1 MKVISPR
8 VHGML
13 DYGTIALFALAPTLF
28 NFDGPYATACY
39 VLAAGYLL
47 ITLMTDFPLGIF
59 RMIPFPMHGG
69 LELVSGLALLAVP
82 FLFGFHDDNHEARNF
97 FMGMG
102 ILFLGSWL
110 LTDWRADTHTHT
122 NPRNSMMPNHQH

>member
-1 MKVISPR
+1 MKVLSPR

-13 DYGTIALFALAPTLF
+13 DYGTIALFALAPTIF

-47 ITLMTDFPLGIF
+47 ITLMTDFPMGVMRL
-59 RMIPFPMHGG
+59 IPFPMHGG
-69 LELVSGLALLAVP
+69 LELVSGLALLAAP

-110 LTDWRADTHTHT
+110 LTDWRADTHARPHA
-122 NPRNSMMPNHQH
+122 NNNMMPQH

>member
-1 MKVISPR
+1 MKVLSPR

-13 DYGTIALFALAPTLF
+13 DYATVALFALAPTLF
-28 NFDGPYATACY
+28 DFSGPYATACY
-39 VLAAGYLL
+39 VLAGGYLL
-47 ITLMTDFPLGIF
+47 ITLLTDFPMGVA
-59 RMIPFPMHGG
+59 RVIPFPMHGG

-110 LTDWRADTHTHT
+110 LTDWRADTHAST
-122 NPRNSMMPNHQH
+122 NNRMMPNHQH

>member
-8 VHGML
+8 MHGML

-47 ITLMTDFPLGIF
+47 ITLATDFPLGVM
-59 RMIPFPMHGG
+59 RLIPFPMHGG
-69 LELVSGLALLAVP
+69 LELVSGLALLAAP
-82 FLFGFHDDNHEARNF
+82 FLFGFHDDNTVARNF
-97 FMGMG
+97 FMIMG
-102 ILFLGSWL
+102 IVFLGSWM
-110 LTDWRADTHTHT
+110 LTDWRADTHARTQ
-122 NPRNSMMPNHQH
+122 NNMMPHH

>member
-1 MKVISPR
+1 MKVVSPR

-28 NFDGPYATACY
+28 DFVGPYATACY
-39 VLAAGYLL
+39 VLAGGYLL
-47 ITLMTDFPLGIF
+47 ITLLPDFPMGVL
-59 RMIPFPMHGG
+59 RLIPFPMHGG
-69 LELVSGLALLAVP
+69 LELVSGLALLASP
-82 FLFGFHDDNHEARNF
+82 FIFGFHDDNHEARNF

-110 LTDWRADTHTHT
+110 LTDWKADTHATPA
-122 NPRNSMMPNHQH
+122 NNMMPNHQH